1 MMIVALRGNITPL
14 AIISTIITITAV
26 GPATARHCP
35 NIIDISPNFAG
46 TICGLVN
53 ALGAFGVY
61 FATQLIAVLLRSR
74 HNFETLRYLF
84 WVLFAMLSSGS
95 TVYLL
100 LYSGNRKSWDFV
112 KSKDD
117 IAEQETRNTFQK

>member
-1 MMIVALRGNITPL
+1 MMIVALWGNITPL
-14 AIISTIITITAV
+14 AIISFIITITAS

-53 ALGAFGVY
+53 ALAAFGVY

-100 LYSGNRKSWDFV
+100 LYSGTGKVGILLKAR
-112 KSKDD
+112 
-117 IAEQETRNTFQK
+117 TT